1 MKKIWNGTDRRL
13 GRKKP
18 NLWLGAKL
26 FYTWIIQTLAL
37 IIALAICLSLVRDL
51 GGWFTSRELKMLMAG
66 AVIGFSVASYR
77 LLKRKESWN
86 RRGAE
91 MEAEI
96 QDLRDELER
105 EQNPPEPR
113 LRKSA

>member
-1 MKKIWNGTDRRL
+1 MKKTWNGTDRRL
-13 GRKKP
+13 GRGIP
-18 NLWLGAKL
+18 NFLLGAKL
-26 FYTWIIQTLAL
+26 FYTWLIQTLAL
-37 IIALAICLSLVRDL
+37 IIGLAICLSLVRDL

-77 LLKRKESWN
+77 LLKKKESWN
-86 RRGAE
+86 KRGAE

-96 QDLRDELER
+96 QGLQDELEVER
-105 EQNPPEPR
+105 THLQNH